1 MHAGPMED
9 APAPVAA
16 GLAMG
21 GTTIDQ
27 FYASRHCIVCDS
39 FTPARQPI
47 CTWCQ
52 RAPQATAAVLQV
64 RQSLRPF
71 SSVEAAAAR

>member
-1 MHAGPMED
+1 
-9 APAPVAA
+9 
-16 GLAMG
+16 MG

-39 FTPARQPI
+39 FTPAREPI

-52 RAPQATAAVLQV
+52 RSPQATAAVLQV
-64 RQSLRPF
+64 RSPCLLVVLSPLQRCVWLIAVGQECPCCT
-71 SSVEAAAAR
+71 